1 MAWLVLYCV
10 TVCILVLVLSVLR
23 SAVLC
28 LWKEQTD
35 SAVWHGYSA
44 VLCDS
49 VYIGIGVGCVTVS
62 SVVFM
67 EGTDRQY
74 SVARL
79 VLYCVTVCILVLVL
93 GVLRR
98 AMLCLWKEQTDS
110 PVWLSYFC
118 IV

>member
-1 MAWLVLYCV
+1 MQFGMVSVLCCV

-49 VYIGIGVGCVTVS
+49 LYIFPVCYVQPCCVDGRKS
-62 SVVFM
+62 N
-67 EGTDRQY
+67 
-74 SVARL
+74 L
-79 VLYCVTVCILVLVL
+79 V
-93 GVLRR
+93 
-98 AMLCLWKEQTDS
+98 ML
-110 PVWLSYFC
+110 F
-118 IV
+118 